1 MKKIRRALM
10 VLLAAALCC
19 GAAASAHSAGLF
31 NFFGKNKAVTISQE
45 EYDRLSRFA
54 KLDEIMQYIGAWY
67 YEEPD
72 EERLLQAAA
81 TGLVAG
87 LGDIYSF
94 YYTPDAWKES
104 QEDDEGEYGGV
115 GLELQGSY
123 TDANVRIT
131 RVFRDTPAEAAGIL
145 KGDLLVRVADVEVDV
160 YTMQEA
166 VNIMRGA
173 VGEAVEIEVY
183 RDGEYL
189 TFSVPRAVIH
199 VNRIEYA
206 MLDEQIGYIMLYQ
219 FAGESQAEFAQALSA
234 LRGQGAQALIVDL
247 RDNGGGWVDAAVD
260 IADLFLPK
268 NQVLVYAQNRQ
279 GEKES
284 LKTRLDACDDIPLVF
299 LVNGSSASAS
309 EILAGG
315 LQDLN
320 RAALVGEKTFGKGVM
335 QVVIPLEGD
344 EDGFQLTYAQYFLP
358 SGAAVHKVGLT
369 PDVEIIM
376 PEELAKTLFPLG
388 DLSDPQLAKAL
399 EIARGLLPAQNAA

>member
-54 KLDEIMQYIGAWY
+54 KLDEIMQYIDAWY

-279 GEKES
+279 GEK
-284 LKTRLDACDDIPLVF
+284 
-299 LVNGSSASAS
+299 
-309 EILAGG
+309 
-315 LQDLN
+315 
-320 RAALVGEKTFGKGVM
+320 
-335 QVVIPLEGD
+335 
-344 EDGFQLTYAQYFLP
+344 
-358 SGAAVHKVGLT
+358 
-369 PDVEIIM
+369 
-376 PEELAKTLFPLG
+376 
-388 DLSDPQLAKAL
+388 
-399 EIARGLLPAQNAA
+399 

>member
-1 MKKIRRALM
+1 M
-10 VLLAAALCC
+10 
-19 GAAASAHSAGLF
+19 
-31 NFFGKNKAVTISQE
+31 
-45 EYDRLSRFA
+45 
-54 KLDEIMQYIGAWY
+54 
-67 YEEPD
+67 
-72 EERLLQAAA
+72 
-81 TGLVAG
+81 
-87 LGDIYSF
+87 
-94 YYTPDAWKES
+94 
-104 QEDDEGEYGGV
+104 
-115 GLELQGSY
+115 
-123 TDANVRIT
+123 
-131 RVFRDTPAEAAGIL
+131 
-145 KGDLLVRVADVEVDV
+145 RVADVEVDV

-206 MLDEQIGYIMLYQ
+206 MLDEQVGYIMLYQ